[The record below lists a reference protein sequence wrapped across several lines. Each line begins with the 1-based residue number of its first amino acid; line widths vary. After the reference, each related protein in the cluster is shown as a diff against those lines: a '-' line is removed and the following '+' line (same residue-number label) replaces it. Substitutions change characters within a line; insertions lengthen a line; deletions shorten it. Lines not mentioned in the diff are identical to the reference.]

1 MMPTPMNHMFYRW
14 CDAMRQRVPQMP
26 PEVFET
32 CYAGLEAG
40 RGFTRD
46 EIAAGLRC
54 DEDQAAHWYHEAL
67 VWLLDPALYAPLF
80 AAEDQLADLRTQ
92 RTSYVLNM
100 KATADRLAALDE
112 AIATTKTYG
121 LLSPAHEAEVAPK
134 IAALD
139 EERVTLLRH
148 QERDLPAM
156 RQLLE
161 ADERAV
167 QDRLQRAQEAI
178 NEAFEAQVDHVQ
190 QDWLETILERCE
202 PILEVLR
209 RAHTIDEAAK
219 ALGRHAHLSGSLA
232 LRQAVV
238 SRVQGQR

>member
-1 MMPTPMNHMFYRW
+1 MPTTTNPLFYRW

-26 PEVFET
+26 EELLALA
-32 CYAGLEAG
+32 YAALEAG
-40 RGFTRD
+40 D
-46 EIAAGLRC
+46 PVSLAALT
-54 DEDQAAHWYHEAL
+54 AALDGDVEAATYWHSVAV
-67 VWLLDPALYAPLF
+67 VWLLDPRLYAPLF

-92 RTSYVLNM
+92 RTSYVLNV
-100 KATADRLAALDE
+100 KETADRLAALDE

-148 QERDLPAM
+148 QARDLPAM
-156 RQLLE
+156 RQRLE
-161 ADERAV
+161 AEERAV

-178 NEAFEAQVDHVQ
+178 NEAFEAQVDHIQ
-190 QDWLETILERCE
+190 QVWLLEALERTE

-209 RAHTIDEAAK
+209 RVRALDEALAV
-219 ALGRHAHLSGSLA
+219 LGRQAHLSGTMA

>member
-1 MMPTPMNHMFYRW
+1 MMPTTTNPLFYRW

-46 EIAAGLRC
+46 EIAEGLRC

-100 KATADRLAALDE
+100 KETADRLAALDE

-148 QERDLPAM
+148 QARDLPAM

-161 ADERAV
+161 AEERAV
-167 QDRLQRAQEAI
+167 QDRLQRAQEALDA
-178 NEAFEAQVDHVQ
+178 AFEAQVDHVQ
-190 QDWLETILERCE
+190 QTWLTEALARTE

-209 RAHTIDEAAK
+209 RARTLDEAAK
-219 ALGRHAHLSGSLA
+219 ALDRQAHLNGTMA
-232 LRQAVV
+232 LRQAVAQ
-238 SRVQGQR
+238 RLQGQR